1 MGKNLKILVPF
12 DGSEYSKRA
21 LDKAIEIAKDGDSI
35 LQLLM
40 AVSPPAAEPP
50 GIAIAGLVKGKGAT
64 VAIREFIKQAFDRA
78 NNILEQNV
86 DYCRRKGVDARSK
99 VVGDHPANAILEYS
113 KRNNIDLIV
122 MGSKGLRGIKK
133 IKVLGS
139 VSRHVLENA
148 SCPVLIVH

>member
-21 LDKAIEIAKDGDSI
+21 LDKAIEIAKDGDSALHI
-35 LQLLM
+35 LM
-40 AVSPPAAEPP
+40 AISAPAVEPP
-50 GIAIAGLVKGKGAT
+50 GIAVAGLVRGKGAT
-64 VAIREFIKQAFDRA
+64 GAIREFVKRA
-78 NNILEQNV
+78 YNGANQILVQNA
-86 DYCRRKGVDARSK
+86 DYCRKKGVIASYK
-99 VVGDHPANAILEYS
+99 VITDHPANAILEYS
-113 KRNNIDLIV
+113 KRTNTDLIV

>member
-21 LDKAIEIAKDGDSI
+21 LDKAIEIAKDSNSV
-35 LQLLM
+35 LHLLM
-40 AVSPPAAEPP
+40 AIGAPAVEPP
-50 GIAIAGLVKGKGAT
+50 GIAVSGLIRGKGAT
-64 VAIREFIKQAFDRA
+64 GAIKEFVKRAYSRA
-78 NNILEQNV
+78 NQILEQNS
-86 DYCRRKGVDARSK
+86 DYCRRKGVNVNYK
-99 VVGDHPANAILEYS
+99 VIGDHPASAILEYT

-148 SCPVLIVH
+148 ACPVLIVH

>member
-21 LDKAIEIAKDGDSI
+21 LNKAIEIAKDGNSV
-35 LQLLM
+35 LNLLM
-40 AVSPPAAEPP
+40 AVSAPSVEPP
-50 GIAIAGLVKGKGAT
+50 GIAVSGLFKGKGAT
-64 VAIREFIKQAFDRA
+64 GAIKEFVKHAYGKADQILKQNA
-78 NNILEQNV
+78 N
-86 DYCRRKGVDARSK
+86 YCRGKGVNVNYK
-99 VVGDHPANAILEYS
+99 VIGDHPANAILEYA
-113 KRNNIDLIV
+113 KRNNADLIV
-122 MGSKGLRGIKK
+122 MGSQGLRGIKK

>member
-21 LDKAIEIAKDGDSI
+21 LDKAIEITKDGNSA
-35 LQLLM
+35 LNLLM
-40 AVSPPAAEPP
+40 AVSAPAVEPP
-50 GIAIAGLVKGKGAT
+50 GIAIAGLVRGKGT
-64 VAIREFIKQAFDRA
+64 TGAIKEFVKQAYSRA
-78 NNILEQNV
+78 NQILEQNV
-86 DYCRRKGVDARSK
+86 DYCRRKGVDASYK
-99 VVGDHPANAILEYS
+99 VVGDHPANAILEYA
-113 KRNNIDLIV
+113 KRTNTDLIV